1 LKKRA
6 ADPWMPADRYGRML
20 PVFMANLLVRDVGR
34 ALGFYKDVLGARVHY
49 SDPDFAAVNL
59 NGAELMLHADHT
71 YDKHPWH
78 PRLTGGEARGL
89 GAELRLFGVDPD
101 VVESRALKAGS
112 RVLQP
117 ATTKGHGWREVMVE
131 DPDGYVW
138 AVGLPTPSPLPLSPE
153 GRGQGEGES

>member
-1 LKKRA
+1 MATGLTTAESLVPYIKKCGYGDAQIKLPFMIDQATIPVA
-6 ADPWMPADRYGRML
+6 AFAGR
-20 PVFMANLLVRDVGR
+20 PFDSWSACI
-34 ALGFYKDVLGARVHY
+34 
-49 SDPDFAAVNL
+49 AAVNL

-138 AVGLPTPSPLPLSPE
+138 AVGLPTAPQP
-153 GRGQGEGES
+153 